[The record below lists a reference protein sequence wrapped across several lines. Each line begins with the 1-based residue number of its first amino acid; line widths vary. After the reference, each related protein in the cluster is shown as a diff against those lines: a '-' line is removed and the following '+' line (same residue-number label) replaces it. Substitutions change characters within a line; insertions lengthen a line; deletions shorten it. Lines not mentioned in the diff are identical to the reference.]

1 MDYKRIRTG
10 LASDRPLEGGPTL
23 RFEAANIRRE
33 RTGVHATLR
42 IIAGTTLLTYSTVN
56 VERADERSKLWRS
69 AKAHLNGHVEGV
81 ELALAHEFDLFCA
94 GIWDS
99 YVSQD
104 IAEFMQGDPDA
115 PPASFVLRPY
125 VVDGGGTIL
134 FGAPGAGKSHVAL
147 AMAVSVDAGVK
158 MLWQVQQR
166 QTLFVNLER
175 SRRSVESRLARVNK
189 ILGLEARRPLLTL
202 NARGRSF
209 IDVLEAA
216 RASVEKYQVGFVVLD
231 SISRGGFG
239 DLKEDATANSAVDA
253 LNGLAPAWLALA
265 HDTKQS
271 SEHVFGSHHFEAGAD
286 IITQTLSH
294 WNESTNTLGVALT
307 ITKANDVARQPMAI
321 YALEF
326 GETGLKN
333 FRQARKAEFIELEN
347 KRNLSLKDTVTAFL
361 LDQASGEATAS
372 EVAAKTGLDRGN
384 ISKLFN
390 NDSIFV
396 ETRKDKNKVYFG
408 LHSNEGQIGSV

>member
-1 MDYKRIRTG
+1 MEYRRTKTG
-10 LASDRPLEGGPTL
+10 LALDRPIKGGPKL
-23 RFEAANIRRE
+23 CFEAANIRRE
-33 RTGVHATLR
+33 RTGIHATLR
-42 IIAGTTLLTYSTVN
+42 IIAGATLLTYSTVN
-56 VERADERSKLWRS
+56 VERADKRAKLWRG
-69 AKAHLNGHVEGV
+69 AKAHLDGHIE
-81 ELALAHEFDLFCA
+81 EAEADLAHEFDLFCA
-94 GIWDS
+94 GLWDS

-134 FGAPGAGKSHVAL
+134 FGAPGAGKSHVSL
-147 AMAVSVDAGVK
+147 AMAVSVDAGISA
-158 MLWQVQQR
+158 LWGVRQR

-175 SRRSVESRLARVNK
+175 PASSVKSRLARVNR
-189 ILGLEARRPLLTL
+189 ILGLDPKRPLLTL

-209 IDVLEAA
+209 LDVLDPA

-239 DLKEDATANSAVDA
+239 DLKEDATANSAIDA

-294 WNESTNTLGVALT
+294 WNESSNTLGVALT
-307 ITKANDVARQPMAI
+307 ITKANDVARQPMDI

-326 GETGLKN
+326 GEAGLSNIRK
-333 FRQARKAEFIELEN
+333 ARKAEFTELEGRQ
-347 KRNLSLKDTVTAFL
+347 KLSIKDKAVAFI
-361 LDQASGEATAS
+361 LDQKTGDATAS
-372 EVAAKTGLDRGN
+372 ETAKAIGADRGN
-384 ISKLFN
+384 ISRLFA
-390 NDSIFV
+390 NDSTFM
-396 ETRKDKNKVYFG
+396 EMRHDGNKVYYG
-408 LHSNEGQIGSV
+408 LRASEEE